1 MGLVSVFIRTHFL
14 AFNGFQS
21 DIQDPSP
28 DTAMIPRRR
37 RLLFTVGALILC
49 VLRNILTRM
58 NVSTSPKG
66 KRGKIMCAIEHQW
79 LAILS
84 FFDDHIMV
92 FEDLIEKFF
101 PPSTRVFDKIDELLQ
116 VSESLPPKFDD
127 FIDNDVPMIM
137 QHIPFLDRVFKKD
150 EKEIV
155 IDITCH
161 GYRVEPENAS
171 KHENVVKSD
180 GENKKVDKE
189 DVDTSKMVDKLGQTN
204 VHEKMTNEEKNH
216 DLNKENDE
224 MDDGNNDF
232 LYSARA
238 TSSNEEIVQSEDPI
252 FELFEAGWA
261 MSPRTLSSASSI

>member
-21 DIQDPSP
+21 DIQDPLP

-37 RLLFTVGALILC
+37 RLLFTFGALIVC
-49 VLRNILTRM
+49 VLRNVLTRM
-58 NVSTSPKG
+58 HISTSPKG
-66 KRGKIMCAIEHQW
+66 KRGEIMCAIEHQW

-92 FEDLIEKFF
+92 FEDLMETYF

-127 FIDNDVPMIM
+127 FMDNDVPMIM

-171 KHENVVKSD
+171 VHENVVKSD
-180 GENKKVDKE
+180 GENKKVDNE
-189 DVDTSKMVDKLGQTN
+189 DVDTSKMIGKFGHTN
-204 VHEKMTNEEKNH
+204 VLEKVKIEEKNN

-224 MDDGNNDF
+224 MEDCNTDF
-232 LYSARA
+232 LYSART

-252 FELFEAGWA
+252 FDLFEAGWA
-261 MSPRTLSSASSI
+261 MSPRALSSTSSI